1 MVCNPEPPVASSLPS
16 SASFRVHKLG
26 GTSLAVPE
34 RYERAAELLER
45 EGGRRAVVVSAMA
58 GVTDALIDLCRL
70 AESQSPLYE
79 ARLEGLLS
87 RHRDAIRALTEGDE
101 QEALLS
107 ALKDDARDL
116 GDVLRGAWLM
126 RRAAEGIVDFVAGH
140 GELWSARVMAALLRR
155 RGTPARMVDARQL
168 LVVEKGALG
177 PEVQWAESRA
187 RVAAL
192 LAEPELPEVLVITG
206 FICSTKEGVAT
217 TLERNG
223 SDFTASIFANLLG
236 AADIT
241 IWTDVDGVLSADPR
255 RVPEAVV
262 TSALSYREAMELAY
276 FGAKV
281 LHPST
286 MGPAVE
292 RGIPIRIKNASE
304 PDAPGTLIGP
314 PVEHATPDDED
325 QGRGLERGVVKGF
338 ATIDDIALV
347 NVEGTGM
354 IGVPGV
360 AERVFGALRAAG
372 VNVVLIA
379 QASSEHSICL
389 AVSEA
394 QGPLA
399 QRTLSEAFEGEIRR
413 RQIESVELRPGCT
426 VLAAVGDRMADT
438 PGVAGK
444 LMGALGRAGVNIR
457 AVAQGSSERNISIVV
472 DKAEVTRGLRAAH
485 AGFYLSEQT
494 LSVGLVGPGLIGS
507 ALLEQLRRQCEELR
521 RQFAIDVRVRA
532 IASSKRMVLADPAL
546 DLASWREAL
555 EERGQ
560 PLDLDAFTEHV
571 QAPHLPH
578 ALILDCTAA
587 DLGERYEAWLQR
599 GIHVLTPNKK
609 PGAGP
614 LARYR
619 KLRESGRARR
629 GHYFYEATVGAGLPV
644 IKTLRDLVQ
653 TGDRVLAVEGVLS
666 GTLSYLFNRFTPNTP
681 FSSLVLEAKER
692 GFTEPDPRDD
702 LSGMD
707 VARKVVILA
716 REMCLS
722 LELDE
727 VSVESLVPAGLRGLS
742 SANEFLARLPE
753 ADEAMRERVLRAEGE
768 GAVLRYVGIASVQ
781 EGARVE
787 LRAYPKG
794 HPFARLSGSDNI
806 IAFTTERYREQP
818 LIVQGPGAGPEVTAA
833 GVFADLL
840 RLAAH
845 LGAPS

>member
-1 MVCNPEPPVASSLPS
+1 MAASSFA
-16 SASFRVHKLG
+16 SAPYRVHKLG

-34 RYERAAELLER
+34 RYERAATLLEKER
-45 EGGRRAVVVSAMA
+45 GPRAVIVSAMA

-70 AESQSPLYE
+70 AEERSPLYE

-87 RHRDAIRALTEGDE
+87 RHQDAIRALTDGDE
-101 QEALLS
+101 REALLS
-107 ALKDDARDL
+107 ALAADARDL
-116 GDVLRGAWLM
+116 ADVLKGAWLM
-126 RRAAEGIVDFVAGH
+126 RKAAEGIVDFVAGH
-140 GELWSARVMAALLRR
+140 GELWSARVMAALLCR
-155 RGTPARMVDARQL
+155 RGTPARMVDAREV
-168 LVVEKGALG
+168 LVVTKGALG

-187 RVAAL
+187 RVRAL
-192 LAEPELPEVLVITG
+192 LGDPALPEVLIVTG
-206 FICSTKEGVAT
+206 FICSTPDGAPT

-223 SDFTASIFANLLG
+223 SDFSASIFASLLD
-236 AADIT
+236 AAELT

-292 RGIPIRIKNASE
+292 RGIPIRIKNTLA
-304 PDAPGTLIGP
+304 PDAPGTVIGP
-314 PVEHATPDDED
+314 PSMLSEDASEHDPS
-325 QGRGLERGVVKGF
+325 RVVKGF
-338 ATIDDIALV
+338 ATIDEIALV

-360 AERVFGALRAAG
+360 AERVFGALKAAR

-394 QGPLA
+394 DGERA
-399 QRTLSEAFEGEIRR
+399 RRTLEEAFEGEIRR
-413 RQIESVELRPGCT
+413 RQIESVELRPGCAI
-426 VLAAVGDRMADT
+426 LAAVGEGMADT

-457 AVAQGSSERNISIVV
+457 AVAQGSSERNISVVV

-507 ALLEQLRRQCEELR
+507 ALLEQLRQQCEVLR
-521 RQFAIDVRVRA
+521 RERRIDVRVRA
-532 IASSKRMVLADPAL
+532 IASSSRMVLADSAL
-546 DLASWREAL
+546 DLSSWRAAL
-555 EERGQ
+555 DERGQ
-560 PLDLDAFTEHV
+560 PADLDAFTEHV
-571 QAPHLPH
+571 QASHLPH
-578 ALILDCTAA
+578 AVILDCTAA
-587 DLGERYEAWLQR
+587 DLGERYEAWLER

-619 KLRESGRARR
+619 RLQESGLARR
-629 GHYFYEATVGAGLPV
+629 GQYLYEATVGAGLPV

-666 GTLSYLFNRFTPNTP
+666 GTLSYLFNRLTPETP

-716 REMCLS
+716 REMGLS
-722 LELDE
+722 LELSD
-727 VSVESLVPAGLRGLS
+727 VVVESLVPEPLRQLPRVS
-742 SANEFLARLPE
+742 DFLARLPE
-753 ADEAMRERVLRAEGE
+753 ADEAMRERLARAAAQ
-768 GAVLRYVGIASVQ
+768 GAVLRYVGVVD
-781 EGARVE
+781 EEKGARVE
-787 LRAYPKG
+787 LRAYPKA
-794 HPFARLSGSDNI
+794 HAFARLSGSDNI

-840 RLAAH
+840 RLAVH
-845 LGAPS
+845 LGAPH